1 MDEDDALAL
10 LQKKLSFNA
19 SEYDAI
25 ELLQALDRMPL
36 AITQAAAYIV
46 QRAPRMTIS
55 RYLDEIRKTD
65 RDRARLLKKD
75 VGDSR
80 RDGRASNSIIATW
93 QISFEHIRREMP
105 TAARLLSLMGLF
117 DRQGIPESLLRGRYG
132 RDDDREADF
141 EDDIYTLTSYSLVE
155 MSAGEKEFKMHQLVQ
170 FSIKKWLELNQE
182 LEGWKETY
190 ITLMDDSY
198 PVGRYENWAV
208 CQALFPHAQ
217 AAVGYRPADIKALE
231 VWASVLFK
239 AAWYADDMG
248 NYQAAQEMGQSALE
262 AREAVL
268 GAEHQDTLTSVNNL
282 GSVLKG
288 QGKYDEAEAMHR
300 RALEGR
306 EKVLGPKHPNTLIS
320 VDNLGLVLERQG
332 KYDEAEAMH
341 RRALEGM
348 EKVPEHPDTLISIN
362 NLGLVLKGQGKH
374 DEAEAMHRRALKASE
389 KVLGPEHPDTL
400 ISVSNLAFTFW
411 SQRRWNEAKDLEVR
425 VMETSKRVLG
435 DKHPKTLTAMGNLA
449 YTLKSQSRNQEAIS
463 LMRTCFQ
470 LQKQALGPHHSDTE
484 SSLETLNEWQLEG
497 IEIGL

>member
-300 RALEGR
+300 RALEG
-306 EKVLGPKHPNTLIS
+306 
-320 VDNLGLVLERQG
+320 
-332 KYDEAEAMH
+332 
-341 RRALEGM
+341 M